1 MRARNI
7 GKLLSEKTR
16 LTWKLRY
23 TTYNLVVVLQV
34 LGKGGCDSADLAH
47 NLQERKHDE
56 SLEYSPVWLFDEEAA
71 HQWLV
76 QLEEVLK

>member
-7 GKLLSEKTR
+7 GKLLSEKTC

-34 LGKGGCDSADLAH
+34 LGKGGRDSADLARNH
-47 NLQERKHDE
+47 RKAERLAEAEAERALDE
-56 SLEYSPVWLFDEEAA
+56 QIKKPAYPWVKE
-71 HQWLV
+71 H
-76 QLEEVLK
+76 K